1 MAIHLRQ
8 ICLVASE
15 LEPVVR
21 DLEAALSIA
30 VCHVDPEVAHFGLEN
45 ALLPVGSKFIEVVA
59 PIRSGTAAG
68 RFLER
73 RGGDGGYMVICQVPD
88 LEEQAR
94 VRARAAANNVRVA
107 YESDRGSWNIM
118 QLHPRDM
125 GAAFLEVD
133 WDQQADMTGNW
144 QPAGGS
150 GWKDAVSTDVVSDIL
165 AVELQSENP
174 EALAA
179 RWAAVAGVSVEH
191 TDDTI
196 TVQMA
201 NANLRFTAGPEGAAD
216 ALSGLDLL
224 VEDSPKLMSQ
234 AQARG
239 LSITGNQIL
248 IGGVWLTLINRPPTS

>member
-21 DLEAALSIA
+21 DLEALLSIN

-59 PIRSGTAAG
+59 PIQTGTAAG

-88 LEEQAR
+88 LEEQAS
-94 VRARAAANNVRVA
+94 VRARAAANKVRVA
-107 YESDRGSWNIM
+107 YEADRGSWNIM

-150 GWKDAVSTDVVSDIL
+150 GWKDKVSTEVVSDIL

-179 RWAAVAGVSVEH
+179 RWAAVTGEPVV
-191 TDDTI
+191 DDGGQI
-196 TVQMA
+196 LVRLA
-201 NANLRFTAGPEGAAD
+201 NAELRFVAAATGTGD
-216 ALSGLDLL
+216 SLSALDLL
-224 VEDSPKLMSQ
+224 VEDSTRLSE
-234 AQARG
+234 QARSRG
-239 LSITGNQIL
+239 LPMEGNQIL
-248 IGGVWLTLINRPPTS
+248 IGGVRLNLVNRATT